1 MAPGSPC
8 GTQKTTESALE
19 LQIKLAERKKLVRQC
34 LDGIRTSVH
43 EEHENLACSLLW
55 AQNGPPDPTLALFDP
70 QDDEFSLGLLSK
82 LAQRG
87 LFAYAGTSPHL
98 ASATVMGA
106 ETQTLMGQAKCT
118 PKASQVGP

>member
-55 AQNGPPDPTLALFDP
+55 AQNGPPGPTLALFDP

-87 LFAYAGTSPHL
+87 LFALPGPLHTWPAPPL
-98 ASATVMGA
+98 WA
-106 ETQTLMGQAKCT
+106 
-118 PKASQVGP
+118 PKPKP